1 MRDQQIGITLS
12 LLHFCCM
19 IKKIIILLMIFM
31 SSSKIKSQINYKV
44 EITEPNSHYAHVT
57 LEFPVTGGEKTIVG
71 LPVWTPGSY
80 LVREFAKSIESVEVK
95 DENAKSISINK
106 INKNQWEFVSEI
118 NTTVSVSY
126 DIYCHEF
133 SARTTFI
140 NDEQALLN
148 NASLL
153 MFISGRESEGGFV
166 NITFPEQKWKNAE
179 SSLPKTNESTSS
191 VTFEFDNYDILVDS
205 PIQLGNFETF
215 DFDIAGVNHRVA
227 LVGYNNANTEQLSED
242 MQKVCQ
248 TMFNIVGEF
257 PCEHKPCRP
266 YLFIVQHVESGGGG
280 IEHLNSTVLV
290 MPRLAYS
297 NPSRYQSF
305 LNLVA
310 HEYFHLWNVKRIRP
324 IELGP
329 FNYNKENYTQSLWV
343 AEGITSYY
351 DELAL
356 YRAGYIEKGELVN
369 ILAKYI
375 NRHEN
380 RPGKDFTSLSEMSM
394 DAWIKEYR
402 PNENSAN
409 STYSYYSKGF
419 IAGMLLDMK
428 IAKESN
434 GKKNLDDV
442 FKKLYKDFYQAK
454 SIGGKIGT
462 GYTVAEFES
471 VCSEV
476 AGSDL
481 STFFDLWIRSSTQPD
496 YVNAFKEVGITAKIN
511 NNEMA
516 DWGIR
521 TKSNKVEY
529 LNRNGIA
536 KKMGLNVGDEIL
548 SLNMIRTNDDIIS
561 LWTSLGQPQSVEVL
575 YSRDGILGRASF
587 ENFEPL
593 IDFEIELQ
601 FSNDI
606 DSKTKKA
613 QASWLKK

>member
-1 MRDQQIGITLS
+1 M
-12 LLHFCCM
+12 F
-19 IKKIIILLMIFM
+19 
-31 SSSKIKSQINYKV
+31 SSKSKSQINYKV
-44 EITEPNSHYAHVT
+44 EINAPHTHYAHVT
-57 LEFPVTGGEKTIVG
+57 LEFPVTAGSQNIIGI
-71 LPVWTPGSY
+71 PVWTPGSY
-80 LVREFAKSIESVEVK
+80 LIREFAKSIESVSVK
-95 DENAKSISINK
+95 DNTNKAIGVNK
-106 INKNQWEFVSEI
+106 ITKNQWEFVSENDATI
-118 NTTVSVSY
+118 SVEY

-133 SARTTFI
+133 SARTTYI
-140 NDEQALLN
+140 NTEQALLN

-153 MFISGRESEGGFV
+153 MFIKGRESQGGFLS
-166 NITFPEQKWKNAE
+166 ITFPENTWKNSE
-179 SSLPKTNESTSS
+179 SSLPKTNETANS

-205 PIQLGNFETF
+205 PIQLGNFDTF
-215 DFDIAGVNHRVA
+215 HKVA
-227 LVGYNNANTEQLSED
+227 LVGYNNADQEKLRND
-242 MQKVCQ
+242 MQKVCN

-290 MPRLAYS
+290 MPRLAYA

-329 FNYNKENYTQSLWV
+329 FNYNEENYTHSLWV

-356 YRAGYIEKGELVN
+356 YRAGYIEKEELLN

-380 RPGKDFTSLSEMSM
+380 RPGKDYSSLSDMSM

-428 IAKESN
+428 IAKESK

-454 SIGGKIGT
+454 SVGGKIGT

-471 VCSEV
+471 VCSEI

-481 STFFDLWIRSSTQPD
+481 SAFFDLWIRSSEQPD
-496 YVNAFKEVGITAKIN
+496 YTEAFNEVGVTAVV
-511 NNEMA
+511 EESDVA
-516 DWGIR
+516 DWGLR
-521 TKSNKVEY
+521 TNSNKIEY
-529 LNRNGIA
+529 INRNGMARII
-536 KKMGLNVGDEIL
+536 GLNVGDEIL
-548 SLNMIRTNDDIIS
+548 SLNMLRVNDDLNS
-561 LWTSLGQPQSVEVL
+561 LWSSLGQPDQVEIL
-575 YSRDGILGRASF
+575 YSRDGIIGRASADYF
-587 ENFEPL
+587 KPL
-593 IDFEIELQ
+593 K
-601 FSNDI
+601 SYDI
-606 DSKTKKA
+606 TLTHQEDISSKTKKV
-613 QASWLKK
+613 QESWLKR

>member
-1 MRDQQIGITLS
+1 
-12 LLHFCCM
+12 M
-19 IKKIIILLMIFM
+19 I
-31 SSSKIKSQINYKV
+31 SSTIKSQINYTV
-44 EITEPNSHYAHVT
+44 EITDPHTHYAHVT
-57 LEFPVTGGEKTIVG
+57 LKFPVIAGEKNIVG
-71 LPVWTPGSY
+71 IPVWTPGSY
-80 LVREFAKSIESVEVK
+80 LVREFAKSIESVKVK
-95 DENAKSISINK
+95 DQTEKVIGVNK
-106 INKNQWEFVSEI
+106 ITKNQWEFVSEVDATI
-118 NTTVSVSY
+118 SVEY

-133 SARTTFI
+133 SARTTYI
-140 NDEQALLN
+140 NADQALLN

-153 MFISGRESEGGFV
+153 MFIKGRESQGGFIT
-166 NITFPEQKWKNAE
+166 ITFPENIWKNSE
-179 SSLPKTNESTSS
+179 SSLPKTNETTNS

-205 PIQLGNFETF
+205 PIQLGNFDTF
-215 DFDIAGVNHRVA
+215 DFEVSGVNHKVA
-227 LVGYNNANTEQLSED
+227 LVGFNNADQEKLRND
-242 MQKVCQ
+242 MQKVCS
-248 TMFNIVGEF
+248 TMLNIVGEF

-290 MPRLAYS
+290 MPRLAYD

-329 FNYNKENYTQSLWV
+329 FNYNEENYTHSLWV

-356 YRAGYIEKGELVN
+356 YRAGYIGKEELLN

-380 RPGKDFTSLSEMSM
+380 RPGKDYTSLSEMSI

-428 IAKESN
+428 IAKESK

-454 SIGGKIGT
+454 SVGGKIGT

-471 VCSEV
+471 VCSEI
-476 AGSDL
+476 ASSDL
-481 STFFDLWIRSSTQPD
+481 SDFFNLWIRSSERPNYTE
-496 YVNAFKEVGITAKIN
+496 AFNEVGVKAMV
-511 NNEMA
+511 EEVDLA
-516 DWGIR
+516 DWGLR
-521 TKSNKVEY
+521 TKSNKIEY
-529 LNRNGIA
+529 INRNGMARVI
-536 KKMGLNVGDEIL
+536 GLNVGDEIL
-548 SLNMIRTNDDIIS
+548 SLNMLRVNDDLNS
-561 LWTSLGQPQSVEVL
+561 LWSSIGQPDEIEIL
-575 YSRDGILGRASF
+575 YSRDGIINRATADYFKPLKSF
-587 ENFEPL
+587 
-593 IDFEIELQ
+593 
-601 FSNDI
+601 DI
-606 DSKTKKA
+606 ILTQQEDISSKAKKA
-613 QASWLKK
+613 QESWLKR